1 MDRAE
6 IDRVLTDPD
15 RLAVLEETGLL
26 DDPPA
31 EALGRL
37 TRLAVR
43 LLDVP
48 AAFVTLAAAEEEHFV
63 ASVGLAEGREPVRTA
78 PVGDSFCRLAIT
90 SREPLV
96 VRDAREDDRVRESP
110 LVAELGIVAYLGVP
124 LITPGGH
131 ALGAFCVTSPEP
143 RAWSNDDLEL
153 VDDLA
158 ASAASE
164 IELRID
170 RTRRRELEDALRRR
184 EAWFRG
190 IVENVGDVI
199 TVLDDEGRFVFTAPS
214 VERVLGWKPG
224 ELKGD
229 RALEHIHPEDR
240 ERIAGALEEI
250 GSGGGRVRTEEYRF
264 RHADGDWRTLEATGH
279 AMPRET
285 DFDGVVVTA
294 RDVTDRRRLE
304 ERVRLLATAVHHIR
318 EGVMITAEE
327 PDDPFGRIVY
337 ANPAVTDLTGWDR
350 EELVGESP
358 EIFDAPATDPDT
370 IEELE
375 RSVRSREPF
384 SGEVVNRRRDG
395 SSYVAQMTIAPVRTG
410 DEEEVTHW
418 VGIQRDVTEQRRY
431 RERLEEAVAERT
443 RDLERARRE
452 VLERLARAAEY
463 RDDETGEHTR
473 RVGRLTARLARAL
486 DLPEDEASLLG
497 EVAPLHDLGKIGIP
511 DDILLK
517 EGPLTDE
524 EFEVMKRHTVIG
536 ADLLAGGSSD
546 LAVQAETIARSH
558 HERWDGRGYPRGL
571 EGEAIPLAGRMV
583 AVVDA
588 FDAMTHRRP
597 YKPAWPVEKAIGEL
611 RDGAGGQFDPRVV
624 EAFLAIREEAAAL
637 VREGLGELGE
647 ESGG

>member
-15 RLAVLEETGLL
+15 RLAVLEETGLP

-48 AAFVTLAAAEEEHFV
+48 AAFVTLAGAEEEHFV

-124 LITPGGH
+124 LITQGGH

-143 RAWSNDDLEL
+143 RAWSDDDLEL

-279 AMPRET
+279 AMPGDAET
-285 DFDGVVVTA
+285 GGIVVTA

-304 ERVRLLATAVHHIR
+304 EQVRLLATAVQHAQ
-318 EGVMITAEE
+318 EGVVVTDAELE
-327 PDDPFGRIVY
+327 RPGPRIVY
-337 ANPAVTDLTGWDR
+337 VNPTMTRLTGYERD
-350 EELVGESP
+350 ELVGSTP
-358 EIFDAPATDPDT
+358 RMLQGPATEREVLDDLRAS
-370 IEELE
+370 LE
-375 RSVRSREPF
+375 AGEPF
-384 SGEVVNRRRDG
+384 TGETVNYRKDG
-395 SSYVAQMTIAPVRTG
+395 SEYVVRWTVAPVRN
-410 DEEEVTHW
+410 EEGETSHYVA
-418 VGIQRDVTEQRRY
+418 VQRDVTEQRRY